1 MSKAHELITNYF
13 DCLKT
18 FDASVS
24 AGHWLIVKK
33 PDAVVE
39 IACEF
44 IL

>member
-1 MSKAHELITNYF
+1 MREVATDVTEVIIP
-13 DCLKT
+13 
-18 FDASVS
+18 S